1 MVSQKHSSHLVST
14 RISQDITTKSPAVAR
29 IADCTGCCQ
38 WLTRSSKVDEFH
50 FIWKDVCHFQ
60 LVINSNLGR
69 ISHHFWYTA
78 IDSLKPSTN
87 NCGQTAADG
96 DMVTTGSL

>member
-38 WLTRSSKVDEFH
+38 
-50 FIWKDVCHFQ
+50 
-60 LVINSNLGR
+60 
-69 ISHHFWYTA
+69 
-78 IDSLKPSTN
+78 
-87 NCGQTAADG
+87 
-96 DMVTTGSL
+96 